1 MNTANKTNISSK
13 PRIAILGY
21 GRMGKAIEASAQRKN
36 LIVSDIF
43 DIDSQIKSNEE
54 YNFDVAIDFSSPDA
68 VLDNAKIVAEMGKN
82 LVIGTTGWYSKL
94 SELEAIIKGNNTA
107 CIYASNFSI
116 GMNIFFKVVN
126 HASQLLNN
134 YDDFDLMINETH
146 HKNKI
151 DHPSGTAL
159 SLGEII
165 LSNIERKKQ
174 IVSELPAGEAIKPS
188 DLNVSYSRL
197 GSVMGTHSVI
207 IDSDVD
213 TITLT
218 HNAKSRVGFADG
230 AVFAAT
236 WIHGKQGLYNFAD
249 IV

>member
-1 MNTANKTNISSK
+1 MNTANKPN
-13 PRIAILGY
+13 IAILGY
-21 GRMGKAIEASAQRKN
+21 GRMGKAIEASAQRKQ

-43 DIDSQIKSNEE
+43 DIDSQIKANGE
-54 YNFDVAIDFSSPDA
+54 YQFDVAIDFSSPDA

-82 LVIGTTGWYSKL
+82 LVIGTTGWYTKL

-107 CIYASNFSI
+107 CVYASNFSI

-134 YDDFDLMINETH
+134 YDDFDLMISETH

-174 IVSELPAGEAIKPS
+174 IVSELPAGEAIKPEE
-188 DLNVSYSRL
+188 LNISYSRL
-197 GSVMGTHSVI
+197 GAVMGTHSVV
-207 IDSDVD
+207 IDSEVD
-213 TITLT
+213 SITLT

-230 AVFAAT
+230 AVFAAN